1 MKISEITL
9 GQTVYRI
16 GEVRHWVDPTRKRLT
31 MIDADGIE
39 WHRYDSPTITY
50 HIETLTVVGK
60 ATSVLEG
67 EVDENE
73 YVDEVIVKNIKNGNK
88 DNLTVPIGEEIE
100 DIYSCI
106 GDAEAERQL
115 MTQKLAQSS

>member
-1 MKISEITL
+1 MKISELEL
-9 GQTVYRI
+9 GQTIYRI
-16 GEVRHWVDPTRKRLT
+16 GEVHHWVDPTRKRLT
-31 MIDADGIE
+31 MTDADGNQ

-73 YVDEVIVKNIKNGNK
+73 YVNEVMVKNIKNGNK
-88 DNLTVPIGEEIE
+88 DTLTVPLGEEIE

-115 MTQKLAQSS
+115 KIQKLAQSS